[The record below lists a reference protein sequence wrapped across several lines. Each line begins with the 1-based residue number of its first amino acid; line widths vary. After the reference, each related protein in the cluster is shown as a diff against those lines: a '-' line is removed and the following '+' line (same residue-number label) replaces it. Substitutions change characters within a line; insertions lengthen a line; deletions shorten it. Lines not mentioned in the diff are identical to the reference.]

1 VRPGCIRAVAYE
13 TTSEPDRGSGLA
25 RAAHAEFAP
34 EPRSHGG
41 SRIPPAHRY
50 DVLAIVGYRWKEESR
65 FQREAPL
72 LTASVNAKKRAGQTT
87 YPTRS
92 RSKLQDQSS
101 RRAGKKACAAR
112 ICGFCVTLCVC
123 ERQRAQAN
131 FQQSGKNDLAGR
143 LTPSA
148 GLHAIRCDARGR
160 GAARPPRPAPNGSRR
175 CGAQTAAS
183 RRYTAAARRAPMPE
197 CRATG
202 TGS

>member
-1 VRPGCIRAVAYE
+1 LHTRIGIQDDQG
-13 TTSEPDRGSGLA
+13 PDRGSGLA

-34 EPRSHGG
+34 EPRSQGG

-50 DVLAIVGYRWKEESR
+50 DVLAIVGYRWKEKSR
-65 FQREAPL
+65 LQREAPL

-101 RRAGKKACAAR
+101 REVAKKACAAR
-112 ICGFCVTLCVC
+112 ICGFRVTLCAR
-123 ERQRAQAN
+123 EQDAPPARSML
-131 FQQSGKNDLAGR
+131 FGKNDLSALFR
-143 LTPSA
+143 QSA
-148 GLHAIRCDARGR
+148 GLHAIQC
-160 GAARPPRPAPNGSRR
+160 AARVRGVLRPRHPAPNDSRR
-175 CGAQTAAS
+175 CGARTAAS
-183 RRYTAAARRAPMPE
+183 RRYKAAARRAPTPV